1 MSKKN
6 TNMKIRSLVTSLLL
20 VGASVQAGQDFF
32 ELPPIKY
39 SETASQDAV
48 VKMAAEIKSGDWVIG
63 NVDGKAFLK
72 AVLKKL
78 NIPEESQVL
87 VFSKTSLQ
95 NSLINQRN
103 PRSIYF
109 SMDAYVGWVPGGKVE
124 VIIEDEKLGPV
135 FYTIDPPFGDRPAK
149 VARTTDSC
157 LQCHATSRTSGVPGM
172 FIRSVVPDQ
181 NSHPILSA
189 GTSLVTDSTPL
200 KERWGGDV
208 SGSSDDPHLG
218 NRWIPD
224 SALDGVELAPEVS
237 NNEDLSNLIDTEK
250 YLQPTSD
257 IVALMVLEHQCRT
270 HNLMTKAK
278 MGYQRALYFQKSY
291 SEGEHLSSREG
302 MSWKT
307 AESSAKE
314 IVEAF
319 LFADETD
326 PGGDGVEGSDA
337 FTEAFKA
344 RGVKTGKG
352 KSLRDFRLYGR
363 IFKNRC
369 SYMIHSMAFK
379 GLPELVKERI
389 FHHLRQEL
397 DKETESH
404 LSSREKKTLLGILEE
419 TVPGFRSES

>member
-1 MSKKN
+1 MNLRLLFSFV
-6 TNMKIRSLVTSLLL
+6 SLGLFTVQ
-20 VGASVQAGQDFF
+20 GAQDFF

-39 SETASQDAV
+39 SETASNDAV
-48 VKMAAEIKSGDWVIG
+48 ARMAKEIESGDWVLPPS
-63 NVDGKAFLK
+63 DGKEFLR

-78 NIPEESQVL
+78 DIPEESQVL

-103 PRSIYF
+103 PRALYF
-109 SMDAYVGWVPGGKVE
+109 SMDAYVGWMPGGKVE
-124 VIIEDEKLGPV
+124 VIIQDEKLGPV

-149 VARTTDSC
+149 VVRATDSC

-200 KERWGGDV
+200 KDRWGGWYV
-208 SGSSDDPHLG
+208 SGSSDHPHLG
-218 NRWIPD
+218 NRWVPD
-224 SALDGVELAPEVS
+224 SELDGVEFPAEVS
-237 NNEDLSNLIDTEK
+237 KLDDLSSLIDTSK

-278 MGYQRALYFQKSY
+278 MSFLRAQYFQKSY
-291 SEGEHLSSREG
+291 SDEEDLSSPDG

-307 AESSAKE
+307 ADSTAKE
-314 IVEAF
+314 IVNAF
-319 LFADETD
+319 LFADEVD
-326 PGGDGVEGSDA
+326 PGGDGVEGS
-337 FTEAFKA
+337 EAFAGAFAK
-344 RGVKTGKG
+344 RGVKTEKG

-369 SYMIHSMAFK
+369 SYMVHSLAFK
-379 GLPELVKERI
+379 GLPDMVKERV
-389 FHHLRQEL
+389 FFHLRHALES
-397 DKETESH
+397 ETDNH
-404 LSSREKKTLLGILEE
+404 LSSREKKTVRGILEE
-419 TVPGFRSES
+419 TVPGFKS